1 VEDFVSYFERHPSI
15 NVLAS
20 NGHCIDEK
28 GINHEKYSVWD
39 VPVFLKEK
47 KLEVDFYKIISF
59 RENLATGA
67 TMALRKSFIPE
78 VIPFPIIKGYH
89 HDEWI
94 ALIAAKSYS
103 FELLDNKYIHYRIH
117 EKQQVGGVFFE
128 KTDKTKQNLIEI
140 FDTRFITEIEILSFI
155 NSKKRL
161 KKIISCI
168 EKNRNLNLIVKSKK
182 SFFIDNQLLLID
194 IFHKTRKAMLKRYPI
209 QARLLF
215 IADKINGKRQLKD

>member
-1 VEDFVSYFERHPSI
+1 
-15 NVLAS
+15 
-20 NGHCIDEK
+20 
-28 GINHEKYSVWD
+28 
-39 VPVFLKEK
+39 
-47 KLEVDFYKIISF
+47 
-59 RENLATGA
+59 
-67 TMALRKSFIPE
+67 
-78 VIPFPIIKGYH
+78 
-89 HDEWI
+89 
-94 ALIAAKSYS
+94 
-103 FELLDNKYIHYRIH
+103 
-117 EKQQVGGVFFE
+117 VGGVFFE